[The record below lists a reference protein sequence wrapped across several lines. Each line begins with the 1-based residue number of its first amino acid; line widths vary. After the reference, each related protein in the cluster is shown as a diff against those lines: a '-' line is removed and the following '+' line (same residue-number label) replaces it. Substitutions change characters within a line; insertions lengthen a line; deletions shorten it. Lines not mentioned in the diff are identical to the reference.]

1 MTTTH
6 QSDHQHP
13 LELDTALDFIN
24 TLELDDGQLV
34 EHFQDP
40 ADAAAW
46 FADRDLSHGSA
57 GKPWTTA
64 DLEHVRHVRAALREV
79 VEAVIAARRPEPGA
93 VRVVNE
99 TLESRAPARLELD
112 AKGIRVG
119 HRHAPSPVDD
129 ALARVADTITGELAT
144 GRPDRFR
151 ICANDQCRWAFFDS
165 SPTGRRRWCDMQTC
179 GNRAKAARHRAK
191 LKAINNAQHSV

>member
-1 MTTTH
+1 MTTAH

-13 LELDTALDFIN
+13 LELDAALDFIN
-24 TLELDDGQLV
+24 TLDLDDGQLV
-34 EHFQDP
+34 EHFEGP

-46 FADRDLSHGSA
+46 FADHGLSHGSA
-57 GKPWTTA
+57 TKPWTAA

-79 VEAVIAARRPEPGA
+79 VDAVVDGRRPESGA

-99 TLESRAPARLELD
+99 TLESLAPARLELD
-112 AKGIRVG
+112 GQVVRVG
-119 HRHAPSPVDD
+119 HAHAPSPVDD
-129 ALARVADTITGELAT
+129 ALARVADTITAELAT

-151 ICANDQCRWAFFDS
+151 VCANDRCRWTFFDS

-191 LKAINNAQHSV
+191 VKATTA